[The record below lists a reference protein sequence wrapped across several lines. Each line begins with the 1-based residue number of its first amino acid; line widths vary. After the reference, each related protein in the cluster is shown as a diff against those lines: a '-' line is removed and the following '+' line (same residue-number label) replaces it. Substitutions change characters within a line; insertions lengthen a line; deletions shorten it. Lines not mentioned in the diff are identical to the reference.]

1 MRLIKILL
9 ATLLLLNITILHA
22 EKSLILSSAK
32 IELDRAMKELG
43 TEENKPYFISYGITD
58 IQEYRLSASFGAIIT
73 DQSTHERILDVDL
86 RVGDYN
92 LDNTHIIRGQP
103 FSFSFGSATTYLP
116 LEDDPA
122 ALRSAIW
129 YATDKHYKNAI
140 ERYEKVVTNKAV
152 KVEEDDQS
160 PDFSRDEPS
169 NYIEDVK
176 DFDLK
181 NDKWI
186 EAVRKLSDMFNEKD
200 WLYIGDVSFR
210 FELIRKY
217 FVSTEGAE
225 LQWQEPFARMAIV
238 AKTKA
243 EDGMSLPMY
252 ETYFAFSPDELP
264 DEVTLANKVKE
275 IIALLEAQRN
285 APLFTETYS
294 GPAMLSGEAS
304 GVLFHEIFG
313 HRIEGHRLK
322 DPNNAQTY
330 KESVGE
336 KVLPEFIDVYMD
348 PTVKEL
354 RGYDVSGYY
363 KFDDQGVKAQKVN
376 VVEDG
381 ILHEFLMS
389 RSPIDGFPKSNGHG
403 RKEAGRSAVSRQS
416 NLIVATDESVSLNEL
431 RDQLREQIREQD
443 KDFGLYF
450 EKVQGGFTFTGR
462 SIPNS
467 FNVNPIIVYKVFA
480 DGRPDELVRGVDL
493 IGTPLTTFS
502 NIIGAA
508 DDIGVFN
515 GTCGAESGGVPVSAS
530 SPTLLVSTIEVQRK
544 QKSQAKPPIL
554 ESPTT
559 PKNQ

>member
-1 MRLIKILL
+1 MRMIKIFIAAMMLL
-9 ATLLLLNITILHA
+9 GLTNLHA
-22 EKSLILSSAK
+22 EKTLILDAAK
-32 IELDRAMKELG
+32 TELDRAMKELG
-43 TEENKPYFISYGITD
+43 NEENKPYFISYGITD
-58 IQEYRLSASFGAIIT
+58 IQEYRVSASFGAIIT
-73 DQSTHERILDVDL
+73 DQSTHERILDIDL

-103 FSFSFGSATTYLP
+103 FSFSFGSATTFLP
-116 LEDDPA
+116 IEDDPD

-129 YATDKHYKNAI
+129 YATDKNYKNAI
-140 ERYEKVVTNKAV
+140 ERYEKVLTNKAV
-152 KVEEDDQS
+152 KVEEEDKS
-160 PDFSRDEPS
+160 PDFSREEP
-169 NYIEDVK
+169 NKYIEDIK
-176 DFDLK
+176 DIDVNK
-181 NDKWI
+181 DKWA
-186 EAVRKLSDMFNEKD
+186 ETVRKLSNMFNEKD

-210 FELIRKY
+210 FELVRKY
-217 FVSTEGAE
+217 FVSSEGAM

-243 EDGMSLPMY
+243 DDGMSLPLY

-264 DEVTLANKVKE
+264 DEASLANKVKE
-275 IIALLEAQRN
+275 IMSMLEAQRK
-285 APLFTETYS
+285 APLFTDTYS
-294 GPAMLSGEAS
+294 GPAILSGEAS

-336 KVLPEFIDVYMD
+336 EVLPEFINVYMD

-354 RGYDVSGYY
+354 RGHDVSGYY
-363 KFDDQGVKAQKVN
+363 MFDDQGVKGKKVN
-376 VVEDG
+376 VVENG
-381 ILHEFLMS
+381 ILKDFLMS
-389 RSPIDGFPKSNGHG
+389 RSPIEGFPKSNGHG

-416 NLIVATDESVSLNEL
+416 NLIVAADETVSVSEL
-431 RDQLREQIREQD
+431 KEQLRKQIKEQG

-450 EKVQGGFTFTGR
+450 DKVQGGFTFTGR

-467 FNVNPIIVYKVFA
+467 FNVNPIIVYKVYA

-515 GTCGAESGGVPVSAS
+515 GMCGAESGSVPVSAS
-530 SPTLLVSTIEVQRK
+530 SPSLLVSTIEVQRK

-554 ESPTT
+554 ESPASIN
-559 PKNQ
+559 NQ